1 MIGAC
6 VFFVGLMFAGAAW
19 QLGSTLLPLYRRGI
33 RTSGTVVDSHD
44 HDHYTGKGGGYTS
57 TSATIRFRDEHGD
70 KHEILWNGTY
80 GRRYYERGK
89 TVPVSFLP
97 GQAKDAQ
104 ITTTR
109 RFWLS
114 IVVPVVLGAV
124 MLPVGAL
131 GAIGVLHY

>member
-1 MIGAC
+1 LRLLRRPHVRRRRLA
-6 VFFVGLMFAGAAW
+6 AGQHPVAAVPAW
-19 QLGSTLLPLYRRGI
+19 HTDVRNGRR
-33 RTSGTVVDSHD
+33 
-44 HDHYTGKGGGYTS
+44 HYTGKGGGYTS